1 MKPLVLVHGF
11 MGGAAQWDGAL
22 DLIMQ
27 QREVIAVDLPGF
39 GENADLTPLDTI
51 AAFAD
56 WVLSYLFKKKIDD
69 FHLLGHSMGG
79 MIAQEMVRKSSAR
92 VDKLILYATGSI
104 GELPGRFETIEQS
117 KQRAIADGP
126 KATARRISATWFLNG
141 DAADGYAPCAAIAEK
156 SSSAAIQAGLSA
168 MAGWSG
174 VQNLGAI
181 LQNTLVLWG
190 DQDRTY
196 PWYQIERLWR
206 SIPDSRLAVVPD
218 CAHAVHAENPEI
230 FQRIITGFLKT

>member
-56 WVLSYLFKKKIDD
+56 WVLSYLSKKKIDD

-92 VDKLILYATGSI
+92 VDQLILYATGSI
-104 GELPGRFETIEQS
+104 GELPGRFETIEHS

-141 DAADGYAPCAAIAEK
+141 DAADGYALCAAIAEK

-181 LQNTLVLWG
+181 RQNTLVLWG

-196 PWYQIERLWR
+196 PWDQIERLWR
-206 SIPDSRLAVVPD
+206 SIPNSRLAVVPD

-230 FQRIITGFLKT
+230 FQRLITGFLKT

>member
-56 WVLSYLFKKKIDD
+56 WVLSYLSKKKIDD

-141 DAADGYAPCAAIAEK
+141 DAADGYAPFAAIAEK

-181 LQNTLVLWG
+181 SQNTLVLWG

-196 PWYQIERLWR
+196 PWDQIERLWR

-230 FQRIITGFLKT
+230 FQRLITGFLKT

>member
-56 WVLSYLFKKKIDD
+56 WVLSYLSKKKIDD

-141 DAADGYAPCAAIAEK
+141 DAADGYAHCAAIAEK

-181 LQNTLVLWG
+181 SQNTLVLWG

-196 PWYQIERLWR
+196 PWDQIERLWR
-206 SIPDSRLAVVPD
+206 YIPNSRLAVVPD

-230 FQRIITGFLKT
+230 FQRLITGFLKT

>member
-56 WVLSYLFKKKIDD
+56 WVLSYLSKKKIDD

-92 VDKLILYATGSI
+92 VDQLILYATGSI

-141 DAADGYAPCAAIAEK
+141 DAADGYAHCAAIAEK

>member
-56 WVLSYLFKKKIDD
+56 WVLSYLSKKKIDD

-117 KQRAIADGP
+117 KQRVIADGP

-141 DAADGYAPCAAIAEK
+141 DAADGYAPFAAIAEK

-181 LQNTLVLWG
+181 SQNTLVLWG

-196 PWYQIERLWR
+196 PWDQIERLWR

-230 FQRIITGFLKT
+230 FQRLITGFLKT

>member
-56 WVLSYLFKKKIDD
+56 WVLSYLSKKKIDD

-117 KQRAIADGP
+117 KQRVIADGP

-141 DAADGYAPCAAIAEK
+141 DAADGYAPFAAIAEK

-181 LQNTLVLWG
+181 SQNTLVLWG

-196 PWYQIERLWR
+196 PWDQIERLWR

-230 FQRIITGFLKT
+230 FQRLITGYLKT

>member
-56 WVLSYLFKKKIDD
+56 WVLSYLSKKKIDD

-141 DAADGYAPCAAIAEK
+141 DAADGYAPFAAIAEK

-181 LQNTLVLWG
+181 SQNTLVLWG

-196 PWYQIERLWR
+196 PWDQIERLWR

-230 FQRIITGFLKT
+230 FQRLITGLLKT